1 MPQDYYEL
9 LGVERGASETE
20 IKKAFRKVA
29 RELHPDVNR
38 HDPEAEEKF
47 KSAAEAYEVLS
58 DPERRQTYDAF
69 GHEGLRSGGWS
80 PRSAGFGNVEDIF
93 QAFFGG
99 GGSGSPFG
107 DIFGF
112 GGRGPGGRRRH
123 RAPRSRS
130 RSPRCS
136 PASSREVSFEAVR
149 ACEHCRGNGAEPGTP
164 IRTCE
169 TCGGAGQL
177 RQVSRTAFGQMVR
190 AVACDT
196 CGGDGKI
203 AETPCEVC
211 DGRGRTVGE
220 RTFDVEIPP
229 GIENGQRI
237 RISGAGH
244 AGEAGGRSGDLYV
257 EVAVAED
264 ERFVREGADL
274 VSVVDVS
281 ATEAMLGAEVEVA
294 TLEGDR
300 DGGGAAGH
308 PARRARDAAG
318 PGPADAAQARPRR
331 PARPLQRRR
340 PGEPLRGAARARRA
354 AGGDDH
360 RREPERAPP
369 RGHLLPGSPR
379 LRLIRLAVRCAPE
392 LAERVLAELLVL
404 APGGVEEDE
413 GEGYVEYAIY
423 GAPGELPEL
432 GALDAEVDGGAI
444 EVTSEEIPDDW
455 TDRWRDFHKPIA
467 RRRPARRRAVVGG
480 GPPGERLERIVD
492 RPRPGLRHRR
502 ARDDAGCAWSC

>member
-9 LGVERGASETE
+9 LGVQRGASETE

-29 RELHPDVNR
+29 RELHPDVNK

-47 KSAAEAYEVLS
+47 KRAAEAYEVLS

-80 PRSAGFGNVEDIF
+80 PRSSGFGSVEDIF

-99 GGSGSPFG
+99 GGSDSPFG

-112 GGRGPGGRRRH
+112 GGRGPAGG
-123 RAPRSRS
+123 ADIGTTVEVTLAEVLSG
-130 RSPRCS
+130 
-136 PASSREVSFEAVR
+136 AAREVSFEAVR

-164 IRTCE
+164 IRACE

-244 AGEAGGRSGDLYV
+244 AGETGGHSGDLYV
-257 EVAVAED
+257 EVVVAGD
-264 ERFVREGADL
+264 DRFVREGPDL
-274 VSVVDVS
+274 VSVVDIS

-294 TLEGDR
+294 TLEATETVEAPPGTQHGERVTLSGLGLPTLRSSARGDQHVLFNVVVPANLSEEQR
-300 DGGGAAGH
+300 ALAARLGETITDENLSGRRQEGIFSRV
-308 PARRARDAAG
+308 RRAFG
-318 PGPADAAQARPRR
+318 
-331 PARPLQRRR
+331 
-340 PGEPLRGAARARRA
+340 
-354 AGGDDH
+354 
-360 RREPERAPP
+360 
-369 RGHLLPGSPR
+369 
-379 LRLIRLAVRCAPE
+379 
-392 LAERVLAELLVL
+392 
-404 APGGVEEDE
+404 
-413 GEGYVEYAIY
+413 
-423 GAPGELPEL
+423 
-432 GALDAEVDGGAI
+432 
-444 EVTSEEIPDDW
+444 
-455 TDRWRDFHKPIA
+455 
-467 RRRPARRRAVVGG
+467 
-480 GPPGERLERIVD
+480 
-492 RPRPGLRHRR
+492 
-502 ARDDAGCAWSC
+502 